1 MTIARS
7 AKLGVLAILV
17 ALAVGVGAS
26 VGAHGGEP
34 VEVSAEL
41 RVAALVKE
49 SGTVE
54 FGLIDADGE
63 RLLPELRFLNA
74 SLRES
79 RAGRWLRSSPVIV
92 TAGDDSEPLRT
103 IEIEGRVNAMPR
115 ADGSVAFAVE
125 VAGERYEPTRNIL
138 GVSQIA
144 ARANRWLRSTP
155 VTVSL
160 TVDSDHLTIPEPLA
174 TPDPPVVETPAEPSS
189 EEVDSNETAPSGTE
203 GDQPPAGD
211 EDGDEGDEG
220 DDEGGEEPAADE
232 HYRIPDGPRA
242 GVVADRNVIGDPD
255 APVLIRDVG
264 DFL

>member
-7 AKLGVLAILV
+7 AKLGVLAILA

-26 VGAHGGEP
+26 VGAHGGPP

-79 RAGRWLRSSPVIV
+79 RVGRWLRSSPVIV
-92 TAGDDSEPLRT
+92 TAGDDSEPPRT
-103 IEIEGRVNAMPR
+103 IELEGRVNAMPR

-160 TVDSDHLTIPEPLA
+160 VVDSDHLTIPEPPA
-174 TPDPPVVETPAEPSS
+174 AETPTEPSS
-189 EEVDSNETAPSGTE
+189 EEVDSNETAPSGTD
-203 GDQPPAGD
+203 GDQPPTGD

-220 DDEGGEEPAADE
+220 DDEPPADE

-242 GVVADRNVIGDPD
+242 GVVADRNVIGVPD